1 MRLSPHDREAILRA
15 TAEVAGPQAR
25 ALLFG
30 SRTDDSARGG
40 DIDLLVELPQPGAD
54 ALGLSLRLSARIQR
68 RIGLRRIDVLVADP
82 ATPVTPLLARAR
94 REGLAL

>member
-1 MRLSPHDREAILRA
+1 MRLSPHDRDAILRS
-15 TAEVAGPQAR
+15 TAEVAGPGAR

-82 ATPVTPLLARAR
+82 ATPVTPLLALAR
-94 REGLAL
+94 REGVAL

>member
-1 MRLSPHDREAILRA
+1 MRLSPHDRDAILRS
-15 TAEVAGPQAR
+15 TAEVAGPGAR
-25 ALLFG
+25 TLLFG

-40 DIDLLVELPQPGAD
+40 DIDLLVELPQPSSD
-54 ALGLSLRLSARIQR
+54 SLGLSLRLSARIQR

-94 REGLAL
+94 RDGVAL

>member
-1 MRLSPHDREAILRA
+1 M
-15 TAEVAGPQAR
+15 AGPQAR

-40 DIDLLVELPQPGAD
+40 DIDLLVELPQAGANP
-54 ALGLSLRLSARIQR
+54 LGLSLRLSARIQR
-68 RIGLRRIDVLVADP
+68 RIGLHRIDVLVADP

-94 REGLAL
+94 RDGVAL